1 MTMLRWSVDR
11 RPEWLELSD
20 QEEGRADEADRDEE
34 ELRSD

>member
-11 RPEWLELSD
+11 RPAWLELSD

-34 ELRSD
+34 ELHWG